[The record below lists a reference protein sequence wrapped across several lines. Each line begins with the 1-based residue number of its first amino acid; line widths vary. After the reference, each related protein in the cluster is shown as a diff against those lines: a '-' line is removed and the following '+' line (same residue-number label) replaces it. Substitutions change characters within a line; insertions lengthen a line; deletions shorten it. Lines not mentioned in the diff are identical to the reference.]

1 MELIFAS
8 HNENKVKEIRSVLP
22 DSIQLKSLND
32 IGFHDEIEETGTT
45 LEENAQI
52 KAETIF
58 KLTGKNVFAD
68 DSGLFVEALNGAPGV
83 YSARYAGTGN
93 SIPKFRDNIQK
104 LLKNLEK
111 EKNRN
116 ASFQAVFCTII
127 EGEIS
132 FLKGEVRGKIT
143 ENEKGNEGFG
153 YDPIFIPD
161 GYEETFAEMNPEAK
175 NQISHRAKAVQKLI
189 TFIENL

>member
-22 DSIQLKSLND
+22 DWIQLKSLND
-32 IGFHDEIEETGTT
+32 ISFHEEIAETGTT

-52 KAETIF
+52 KAETIY

-93 SIPKFRDNIQK
+93 SLDNIHK
-104 LLKNLEK
+104 LLKNLEA
-111 EKNRN
+111 EENRN

-132 FLKGEVRGKIT
+132 FLKGEVLGEIIQ
-143 ENEKGNEGFG
+143 ELKGSEGFG
-153 YDPIFIPD
+153 YDPVFVPK
-161 GYEETFAEMNPEAK
+161 GFEKTFAEMSSTDK

-189 TFIENL
+189 NFIENL